1 MTVTQYELQH
11 SPAVAEKAADVDV
24 QTDVERPV
32 SPAGLPSTSFWPPGL
47 TPKAVALAVGCFVAV
62 LVLAIGAVIYWIGPL
77 VHERQQRTLINT
89 ERTAI
94 DNAAKDNE
102 GLYRPTLP
110 TLPPEQGSVVGIL
123 AIPVIG
129 LQQAVVEGVGP
140 SQTVAA
146 PGHVPGTAGL
156 GQPGNS
162 AIVGR
167 RSGYG
172 GPFGQLAHLQ
182 RGDRIITA
190 TTEGQTVY
198 VVSSVRMVTLT
209 TPGTAATATTVAPSS
224 SGSATTVPPATTL
237 PPSRTVTR
245 KPTGGRTGAQIVPVV
260 TTTALY
266 GPTKHNQLT
275 LVTSGSAAP
284 WNTGKALVVVARMDD
299 VPYEATPQAARSTNQ
314 QGNGNDPEALAWLIL
329 TVLGLMVVFIGAVFL
344 YRRLSLRSAYLLST
358 APIVLLTILAAEA
371 ASHLLPAWL

>member
-1 MTVTQYELQH
+1 MTVTEDKLQR
-11 SPAVAEKAADVDV
+11 SPDVAERPTAVDV
-24 QTDVERPV
+24 QTDVERPA
-32 SPAGLPSTSFWPPGL
+32 SPAGLPSTSHWPPGL
-47 TPKAVALAVGCFVAV
+47 TPKVVALAVGSFLAV
-62 LVLAIGAVIYWIGPL
+62 LVLAVGAVIYWIGPL

-110 TLPPEQGSVVGIL
+110 TLAPAQGSVVGIL
-123 AIPVIG
+123 AVPVIG

-140 SQTVAA
+140 SQTVAG

-162 AIVGR
+162 AVVGR

-198 VVSSVRMVTLT
+198 VVSSVRRVTLT
-209 TPGTAATATTVAPSS
+209 TPGTAATATTVAS
-224 SGSATTVPPATTL
+224 SGSATTAPPATTL

-299 VPYEATPQAARSTNQ
+299 VPYEGTPQAARSTNQ
-314 QGNGNDPEALAWLIL
+314 QGNGDDPEALAWLIL
-329 TVLGLMVVFIGAVFL
+329 AVLGLMAVFIGAVFL